1 MLFFILNTRNKLYYK
16 RKNTE
21 NESEKNQIAKQIIQV
36 TDKLKKVKKKIKMC
50 DEVINNPSKMRKQI
64 REVEEKG
71 KLKKQKEKIRKME
84 L

>member
-50 DEVINNPSKMRKQI
+50 DEVINNPSKMRNQI

>member
-50 DEVINNPSKMRKQI
+50 DEVINNPSKMRNQI

-71 KLKKQKEKIRKME
+71 KLKKQKEEIRKME